1 MSSTIGKVSP
11 TIGKIVCRRIIILFN
26 KIAIVSDHGR
36 KGFADCFC
44 LSANGFVSPT
54 IVFVS
59 SLTAGRLR
67 QCFCLSANGFVPSP
81 MFLSLRQR
89 FHVFDHCLYLFANGR
104 ASPTIGFVSSTM
116 VVMPPT
122 MVGVSATVTVDQSSC
137 RLNVNILTSFHL
149 GNKLKP
155 DHIIRI

>member
-1 MSSTIGKVSP
+1 MVVASSTIGKVFPTIGKVSP
-11 TIGKIVCRRIIILFN
+11 TIGKIVYRRIIILFN

-36 KGFADCFC
+36 KGFADWFC

-67 QCFCLSANGFVPSP
+67 QCFYLFANGIVPSP

-89 FHVFDHCLYLFANGR
+89 YRDFDHCLCFFANRGPTSTIVFIS
-104 ASPTIGFVSSTM
+104 SPTAGCLR
-116 VVMPPT
+116 PL
-122 MVGVSATVTVDQSSC
+122 D
-137 RLNVNILTSFHL
+137 SFHR
-149 GNKLKP
+149 P
-155 DHIIRI
+155 W